1 MSTHDDIIR
10 GYSPEITKRLMTYL
24 KPYKAASAITL
35 ITLAAATI
43 AELLAPIVLQR
54 TLDNHILRRDYRVQA
69 AAADELMLDEKAAE
83 RIGGS
88 LFFSQDALKGMS
100 GREKEQARLRGL
112 LDKDEWYVFPAGEGP
127 ADATVLSNPQLFVSS
142 EKLHA
147 VRIADLRTLSP
158 QEKRAVRHNDMLGLK
173 RRSGEYGILLTAI
186 LIFSFLQVYSAS
198 WIGQKIMADMRGGL
212 LSHVMRQSLRY
223 LNGIPVGSLVSRI
236 ANDVGTISEFFT
248 NVTISFLKDAA
259 MMAGVIAAL
268 FVLDYHLA
276 WISLITMLPIFVLIV
291 VFRSRMRDAFR
302 RVRARLSGLN
312 AFLSERISGMST
324 VQLFDSEIRSAAEFD
339 EQGKG
344 LLRAE
349 MREMRIMAV
358 FRPLIDLISSST
370 AALVIWYSAGLHQ
383 SGRLS
388 LGVLIAFVQLIQK
401 FFQPVTDIA
410 EKFNILQSA
419 MAGGERIFAMMDEE
433 DRISDR
439 DGAAE
444 AAASG
449 EIRFENVHFSYVQG
463 EPVLRGLNFRIEAG
477 QTVAV
482 VGATGAGK
490 TTIANLITRLW
501 DPDQG
506 RILLDGSDIRHRPLA
521 DLRQNVTPVQQDV
534 FLFSGTIAENID
546 LGRGMERSSIIEAA
560 RLARADPFIS
570 RLPQSYETAVTE
582 GAGNLSAGERQ
593 LIAFARIIA
602 HNPRLIILDEAT
614 ANVDTETETL
624 LQEGLETLLRERTAV
639 VIAHRLS
646 TIRRADRILVLGH
659 GRVIEQGSH
668 DELLAAGG
676 VYHNLHRLQFAEN
689 APDN

>member
-1 MSTHDDIIR
+1 MSTHNDIIR

-88 LFFSQDALKGMS
+88 LFFSQNALKGMS